1 MEMATDGRS
10 AFTWRRTAQQ
20 KLDHDEVL
28 LRLRRDLATTRLDL
42 AEVLT
47 DLMDLASTSP
57 VVYAALLT
65 RLAEHAAAGGK

>member
-10 AFTWRRTAQQ
+10 AFTWRRTVQQ

-28 LRLRRDLATTRLDL
+28 MRLRRDLVTTRMDL
-42 AEVLT
+42 ADVLA
-47 DLMDLASTSP
+47 DLLDLASTSP

-65 RLAEHAAAGGK
+65 RLAERAAEK